1 MASDG
6 SLLFDTGLDNS
17 GFSKGIA
24 GLKTA
29 AVAAAAAITVAFS
42 TAAAAAI
49 NVGTSYTTAMSQVS
63 ATMGITRA
71 SEDYSL
77 LAASAEEMGAKTK
90 YSATQAGEA
99 LNYLALAGYNA
110 EKAVSALPTVL
121 NVAAAGGIDLAYS
134 SDMITDSMSALGLGM
149 NELEGFADK
158 LAKTSQKSN
167 TSISQLGEAIL
178 TVGGTAKTLSG
189 GVTELNTMLG
199 LIADN
204 GIKGA
209 EGGTALRNIILSLS
223 APTDTA
229 AAAMERLNVSAFD
242 GSGKMRALSDVFAD
256 FNTALAPLT
265 DQQKTQALNEIFN
278 KVDLKAVNA
287 LLGTSSER
295 FGELA
300 GQIENSTGAAEE
312 MAKTMSD
319 NLQGDMD
326 AFNSA
331 LEGLGITA
339 FNKFEQPMRTAVQSV
354 TADISALSAEIK
366 GGELSDNFDKI
377 SDSIGRLVS
386 AAGRFAANDLLPGLI
401 SSMGAIAEH
410 GNEIISVLSGI
421 AAGFLV
427 FKTAGVVVKYVVNPI
442 QEAQIQLS
450 LLSMQAGN
458 AAVSVTALNGG
469 LKFSEIVVA
478 LFTKKITAATA
489 AQTAFNAVCAVNPFV
504 WAALA
509 AGIIVAVA
517 KYTTSLAEATEITK
531 EAAEAADNYNSALEQ
546 QEKLISQSKSSLDA
560 DKSELKNKIDIY
572 EQLRIQYEKTG
583 EGEQEL
589 IDITKEI
596 QELSPVTIDFIDE
609 ETQKY
614 LSLAGAVDD
623 VVAAMERR
631 HKIQTAEDNYD
642 FAQNELPVLYE
653 QRDALSKDL
662 ADLEK
667 QFQELTGMSSDEAN
681 PINTMIGNTGGDF
694 WKAGLIRNKIKEA
707 QQAMSELNSSIA
719 DAEFRSA
726 EAIKTIHDTYLGENS
741 TTAEA
746 TTQTWSEQVSEYMR
760 AITKPTEEKSKQA
773 AQIISDTWKKATEK
787 LESEFK
793 SLDHEFAIGTISD
806 EKELYERKR
815 ALVSQYGNAQL
826 EDHWQYYE
834 ELYSY
839 EKKFAEES
847 EEKEKERLEKLK
859 ELNEETAEAI
869 LDAQRDSY
877 KKQLSITTSGINSL
891 LSEYKKSM
899 SELESNIS
907 SYKAKLL
914 SVGDIFAV
922 TESTDENGRKIRK
935 YSVENL
941 QEQMDQMQK
950 YHDYVKQLKASGA
963 SEGLLSEL
971 TSMDFADG
979 AQFGKYL
986 TSMSSAEFAQIN
998 EFYKKR
1004 EDLADELS
1012 KDLYAGEA
1020 EKINTAMLSAVD
1032 KALLQLP
1039 EQAQAAGRQFLSDFV
1054 SGLDLSTEDISDEI
1068 SNFVSGFTEVYNS
1081 SLEDLDLEHK
1091 FTVTLG
1097 GMNTYAIGQNLAR
1110 DLAAG
1115 FNSEI
1120 EKNIAEIKLGQ
1131 VNAGIQFSG
1140 ASNART
1146 SAAGSGNTNETIVFE
1161 NTNHI
1166 TVEMDSEKI
1175 SEKVEKSIT
1184 EKQRR
1189 TG

>member
-17 GFSKGIA
+17 GFTKGIS

-29 AVAAAAAITVAFS
+29 ALAAAAAVTAAFT
-42 TAAAAAI
+42 TAAAAAV

-149 NELEGFADK
+149 DELEGFADK

-167 TSISQLGEAIL
+167 TGISQLGEAIL

-229 AAAMERLNVSAFD
+229 AAAMERLNISAFD
-242 GSGKMRALSDVFAD
+242 GSGKMRELSDIFAD
-256 FNTALAPLT
+256 FNNALAPLT
-265 DQQKTQALNEIFN
+265 EQQKTQALNEIFN

-287 LLGTSSER
+287 LLGTSAER
-295 FGELA
+295 FDELT
-300 GQIENSTGAAEE
+300 GYIENCDGAAAE

-339 FNKFEQPMRTAVQSV
+339 FNKFEQPLRTAVQSV
-354 TADISALSAEIK
+354 TADISTLNSEIK
-366 GGELSDNFDKI
+366 DGELSESVDKI
-377 SDSIGRLVS
+377 SNSIGQLVKS
-386 AAGRFAANDLLPGLI
+386 LGNFVANDAMPVII
-401 SSMGAIAEH
+401 SSMAAIAEH
-410 GNEIISVLSGI
+410 GNKIISVLAGI
-421 AAGFLV
+421 ATGFVTFKSAGILI
-427 FKTAGVVVKYVVNPI
+427 KYFVDPL
-442 QEAQIQLS
+442 QQAQIQLS
-450 LLSMQAGN
+450 LLSLQAGK
-458 AAVSVTALNGG
+458 ATITTTALNGG
-469 LKFSEIVVA
+469 LKLSEIVVG

-489 AQTAFNAVCAVNPFV
+489 AQVAFNAVSAVNPFV
-504 WAALA
+504 WAAVA
-509 AGIIVAVA
+509 VGVTVAVA
-517 KYTTSLAEATEITK
+517 KYTRSLAEATEATK
-531 EAAEAADNYNSALEQ
+531 EAAEAADNYAYALEQ
-546 QEKLISQSKSSLDA
+546 QEKQIAKNNASLDA
-560 DKSELKNKIDIY
+560 DKSELKTKIDIY

-583 EGEQEL
+583 EGEQDL

-596 QELSPVTIDFIDE
+596 QELSPVTINFIDE

-614 LSLAGAVDD
+614 VSLADAVDD

-631 HKIQTAEDNYD
+631 HKLKNAEDNYD
-642 FAQNELPVLYE
+642 FAQNELPELYKQKE
-653 QRDALSKDL
+653 TLSQDL
-662 ADLEK
+662 ADLER
-667 QFQELTGMSSDEAN
+667 QFQELTGVNSDDAN
-681 PINTMIGNTGGDF
+681 PFNTLIGNTGGD
-694 WKAGLIRNKIKEA
+694 WLKAGQIKNKIKEA
-707 QQAMSELNSSIA
+707 EKEMTELNSSIA
-719 DAEFRSA
+719 DAESRSA
-726 EAIKTIHDTYLGENS
+726 DALKVIHDTYLGES
-741 TTAEA
+741 KSSSESIAQYYDIAAEQHRIAA
-746 TTQTWSEQVSEYMR
+746 TKYADKIIEENNKAMKRKERETQ
-760 AITKPTEEKSKQA
+760 
-773 AQIISDTWKKATEK
+773 K
-787 LESEFK
+787 LQDGFK
-793 SLDHEFAIGTISD
+793 NLDHLYAIGEISD
-806 EKELYERKR
+806 EKELYSNKL
-815 ALVSQYGNAQL
+815 ALWNEYGDKSNQ
-826 EDHWQYYE
+826 EHWQYYE
-834 ELYSY
+834 ELRSY
-839 EKKFAEES
+839 EKEFAEKSKEA
-847 EEKEKERLEKLK
+847 EKERLDKSLEMQK
-859 ELNEETAEAI
+859 
-869 LDAQRDSY
+869 DRY
-877 KKQLSITTSGINSL
+877 KKQLSITTTGINSL
-891 LSEYKKSM
+891 LSEYKKKM

-914 SVGDIFAV
+914 SVGDIFSI
-922 TESTDENGRKIRK
+922 TESTDENGKKTRK
-935 YSVENL
+935 YTVENIR
-941 QEQMDQMQK
+941 EQMNEMRK
-950 YHDYVKQLKASGA
+950 YHNYVKQLKASGA
-963 SEGLLSEL
+963 SDGLLSEL

-979 AQFGKYL
+979 SQFGKYL

-998 EFYKKR
+998 EFYKQR
-1004 EDLADELS
+1004 DAIADELS
-1012 KDLYAGEA
+1012 RDLYAGEA
-1020 EKINTAMLSAVD
+1020 EKINNALLSAVD
-1032 KALLQLP
+1032 TALMQLP
-1039 EQAQAAGRQFLSDFV
+1039 EQAQAAGRQFLSDFI
-1054 SGLDLSTEDISDEI
+1054 SGLDLSTDDISDDVT
-1068 SNFVSGFTEVYNS
+1068 NFVSGFTEIYNS

-1097 GMNTYAIGQNLAR
+1097 GMNTYAMGQDLAR
-1110 DLAAG
+1110 QLTAG
-1115 FNSEI
+1115 FSDEI
-1120 EKNIAEIKLGQ
+1120 ARSAAEIKLGQ
-1131 VNAGIQFSG
+1131 VNTGVQLSGSAGNISSSSADSG
-1140 ASNART
+1140 K
-1146 SAAGSGNTNETIVFE
+1146 NTETVVFE

-1166 TVEMDSEKI
+1166 TVELDSEKI
-1175 SEKVEKSIT
+1175 SEKT
-1184 EKQRR
+1184 EKRINERRRR